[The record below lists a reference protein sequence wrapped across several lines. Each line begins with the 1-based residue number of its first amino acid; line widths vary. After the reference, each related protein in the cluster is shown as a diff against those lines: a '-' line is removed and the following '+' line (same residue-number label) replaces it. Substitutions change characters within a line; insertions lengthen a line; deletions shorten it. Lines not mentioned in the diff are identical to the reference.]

1 MNESSYVSY
10 SNHWM
15 LETSMYS
22 TMCIFVSSD
31 HEEDVSHLGSGT
43 LTGIKLD
50 DVYFYVFRHRPDP
63 ERAAGADIFLRC
75 GVI

>member
-43 LTGIKLD
+43 LMGIKLD
-50 DVYFYVFRHRPDP
+50 DVYFYVF
-63 ERAAGADIFLRC
+63 
-75 GVI
+75 